1 VSAPRF
7 AHCEDRPSAAKEGY
21 EMRRGLLVVLLAG
34 LVAAIWT
41 AAGNTSGDKT
51 SAATDRVAAGT
62 SVTISNEQ
70 GQTWTCGFNPFS
82 ADLVDW
88 SFGPVYEPLVFV
100 DELKSGAATPWLAS
114 KYAWSNH
121 NKTITFTIR
130 PGVKWSD
137 GKPLTAADVLYTFQL
152 IKKYKALDLQA
163 VWSVLKS
170 VTRQGSK
177 VTFKFKTAAVPYF
190 YYVAGQTP
198 IVPQHI
204 WQSVTNPVTY
214 KDSHPLGSGPF
225 TMSQCSPQVMKYSK
239 NANYWQKGLPKISTV
254 YYPAYTSN
262 DPANQDLASGKA
274 QWGSQFIPSINNFY
288 LSRSKDNHY
297 WFPPVSNVSVFI
309 NLTNPILKNV
319 AVRRAMAYAID
330 RARVSKIGE
339 YGYEPPGNQT
349 GIVTP
354 TFKSWLNANLAKQV
368 TYNPAKA
375 KQILTKAGYKFSGGV
390 FHTKS
395 GKALSF
401 TMINIGGYSDWVAS
415 AAIVIQNLK
424 AIGIKVT
431 ASNLAATTYNN
442 DNYTGKFD
450 LSYNGNEAGGPAPYY
465 ELRQELYSPNS
476 APIGKTASSNWERY
490 YNKKVDRLIEAYAA
504 TTSSAKQHAIVN
516 QLEAAMVRDVPIIPI
531 TEGVDWYQYNTSS
544 IAGWVTQQ
552 NPYAKPAAYEVPD
565 WGVLLLHLK
574 PKG

>member
-1 VSAPRF
+1 
-7 AHCEDRPSAAKEGY
+7 
-21 EMRRGLLVVLLAG
+21 MRRGLLVVLLAG
-34 LVAAIWT
+34 IVAAVWT

-51 SAATDRVAAGT
+51 SAATNHAAAGT

-70 GQTWTCGFNPFS
+70 GGTWTCGFNPFS
-82 ADLVDW
+82 GDLIDW

-152 IKKYKALDLQA
+152 IKKHAALDLQA
-163 VWSVLKS
+163 VWSVLKN
-170 VTRQGSK
+170 VTRKGDK
-177 VTFKFKTAAVPYF
+177 VTFQFKTAAVPYF
-190 YYVAGQTP
+190 YYIAGQTP
-198 IVPQHI
+198 IVPEHVWKSI
-204 WQSVTNPVTY
+204 KNPVNDKIT
-214 KDSHPLGSGPF
+214 DPVGSGPF
-225 TMSQCSPQVMKYSK
+225 TINHSSCSPQVMKYTK
-239 NANYWQKGLPKISTV
+239 NPHYWQKGKPAIDTV
-254 YYPAYTSN
+254 YYPAYLSN

-274 QWGSQFIPSINNFY
+274 QWGSQFIPSINSFY
-288 LSRSKDNHY
+288 LSKSKDNHY
-297 WFPPVSNVSVFI
+297 WFPPVANVSVFI
-309 NLTNPILKNV
+309 NLKNPLLKDV

-330 RARVSKIGE
+330 RSRVSKIGE

-354 TFKSWLNANLAKQV
+354 TFQSWLNKSLAKKI

-375 KQILTKAGYKFSGGV
+375 KQILVKAGYKLSGGV

-415 AAIVIQNLK
+415 AQIVIQNLK
-424 AIGIKVT
+424 AIGIKVSP
-431 ASNLAATTYNN
+431 SNLSSTTYNN

-450 LSYNGNEAGGPAPYY
+450 LSYIGNEAGGPAPYY

-476 APIGKTASSNWERY
+476 APIGKLASSNWERY
-490 YNKKVDRLIEAYAA
+490 YNTKVDNLIKAYAA

-516 QLEAAMVRDVPIIPI
+516 QLEAGMIRDVPIIPI
-531 TEGVDWYQYNTSS
+531 TEGVDWYQYNTKS
-544 IAGWVTQQ
+544 IAGWVTRG